1 MKVIVNYP
9 ELDDDMQELESRVA
23 DFRSTLLVEKLKQL
37 NVTDSIKKELLNSI
51 IAYLKSKMCE

>member
-9 ELDDDMQELESRVA
+9 ELEDDMLELERRIA
-23 DFRSTLLVEKLKQL
+23 DIRATLLVEKLKHL